1 MIVTSVPHDKNLN
14 DLIKLFETE
23 HNVESSMETIFKELK
38 KGIIAG
44 KRLYKF
50 EQA

>member
-1 MIVTSVPHDKNLN
+1 MIVTSVPHDKNLE
-14 DLIKLFETE
+14 DLIKLFEAK
-23 HNVESSMETIFKELK
+23 HNVESSMETIFEELK

-50 EQA
+50 